1 MFGLFLNMIAPQPSS
16 DVEAIANPH
25 VNTPPPTE
33 PNQQPGIWGMRLR
46 RLWFALQVSHRG
58 SYSIERLLAL
68 EEYTHNTS
76 VARVLAVCIG
86 TPLPMALIV
95 AMQECVPLQD
105 PSEGWSKNYGF
116 WIRAGVLGGVVAVGM
131 SAFAINMVPGVI
143 LSKLQLSLIF
153 LGQGV
158 FYPFIGMLVAALW
171 VFPIPFIVLTIIS
184 LYVLLFAVLF
194 RIIAGKKV
202 FSQMAKYPNEF
213 LLLVSFSGSQSI
225 MAVTY
230 AAYGVLFEHITDT
243 NFELPVI
250 LLLPAI
256 KVIMKNLV
264 SLPIAHMKDMIPEG
278 VIFTV
283 DFFNSMYLATCMQ
296 NTSSI
301 STVATMMTIDLGQ
314 TAFALRGLH
323 DRTDTILERLRQAC
337 GIVVDSDSLLP
348 VVKVLSD
355 KFEQQTRRNV
365 LLYSCL
371 PHKLSQQSRD
381 LLDKL
386 SRLPDNGV
394 QSIPKFSISR
404 ISSSWRFLSRK
415 TTKVEP
421 NQPVFVK
428 SASSDRVRS
437 IKDSSSPAVQNLKIL
452 SETLEVLFTS
462 ECLLLTEYLE
472 SIIPLLYGSFIFLV
486 VNLPSAPYHT
496 DLVGLN
502 RENVGGT
509 LLNVYVYALL
519 EFASF
524 LILALL
530 MMRNCR
536 MQALYHLAFVLETQM
551 LLVQV
556 KLMTWVLM
564 TLAFRVV
571 HFGTADSFSAVEVV
585 INGTL
590 FPFPGADFTC

>member
-1 MFGLFLNMIAPQPSS
+1 
-16 DVEAIANPH
+16 
-25 VNTPPPTE
+25 
-33 PNQQPGIWGMRLR
+33 
-46 RLWFALQVSHRG
+46 
-58 SYSIERLLAL
+58 
-68 EEYTHNTS
+68 
-76 VARVLAVCIG
+76 
-86 TPLPMALIV
+86 MAAIV

-105 PSEGWSKNYGF
+105 PVEGWSKNYGF
-116 WIRAGVLGGVVAVGM
+116 WIRAGVLGGVVAVGI
-131 SAFAINMVPGVI
+131 SAFTMNMIPGVV
-143 LSKLQLSLIF
+143 LSKLQLTLLF
-153 LGQGV
+153 VGQAI

-171 VFPIPFIVLTIIS
+171 VFPIPFIILTIIS
-184 LYVLLFAVLF
+184 LYVLLFAALF
-194 RIIAGKKV
+194 RIVAGKQI

-213 LLLVSFSGSQSI
+213 ILLVSFSASQSI

-230 AAYGVLFEHITDT
+230 AAYGVLFEHMINT

-250 LLLPAI
+250 LLLPVI

-264 SLPIAHMKDMIPEG
+264 SLPIAHMKDMVPEG

-301 STVATMMTIDLGQ
+301 STVATMMTLDFGQ

-323 DRTDTILERLRQAC
+323 DRSDTILERLRQAC

-348 VVKVLSD
+348 VIKVLCRNTD
-355 KFEQQTRRNV
+355 KFEQQTRRDV

-371 PHKLSQQSRD
+371 PHKLSQQARD

-386 SRLPDNGV
+386 SLLPGNGV

-404 ISSSWRFLSRK
+404 VSELSTSFRASIGMSK
-415 TTKVEP
+415 MKWGLLLRNIAKIEP
-421 NQPVFVK
+421 NNSIFVK
-428 SASSDRVRS
+428 AASSEAVQT
-437 IKDSSSPAVQNLKIL
+437 IKADKSPAVQNLKIL

-496 DLVGLN
+496 DLIGLN
-502 RENVGGT
+502 HENVGGT

-524 LILALL
+524 LMLALL

-564 TLAFRVV
+564 TLSFRVV
-571 HFGTADSFSAVEVV
+571 HFG
-585 INGTL
+585 
-590 FPFPGADFTC
+590 ADFSFKFAWMHDNNVR

>member
-1 MFGLFLNMIAPQPSS
+1 
-16 DVEAIANPH
+16 
-25 VNTPPPTE
+25 
-33 PNQQPGIWGMRLR
+33 MRLR

-213 LLLVSFSGSQSI
+213 LLLVSFSGSQSV

-250 LLLPAI
+250 LLLPVI

-348 VVKVLSD
+348 VVKVLCRNTD

-386 SRLPDNGV
+386 
-394 QSIPKFSISR
+394 I
-404 ISSSWRFLSRK
+404 
-415 TTKVEP
+415 
-421 NQPVFVK
+421 
-428 SASSDRVRS
+428 RS

-590 FPFPGADFTC
+590 FPFPGADFTFQFAWMHDNNVR